1 MLLNCPM
8 ASFLPR
14 LDSLVLFR
22 LKVSS
27 WLQKLFSFSS
37 EGKPFLR
44 HIALCCIASQPA
56 QCCLKLEGKKIKL
69 LNVGI
74 IERNCWKKE
83 RYSACLEKLTRPWKE
98 RERGEERGTF
108 ITKYSKN
115 PNLWEAQWSE
125 VDMLDFGSS
134 DCTLFFFFGEDTLL
148 LQYLPTQKINRYRR
162 TVKTTC

>member
-108 ITKYSKN
+108 ITKYVIWISITLKG
-115 PNLWEAQWSE
+115 
-125 VDMLDFGSS
+125 MDF
-134 DCTLFFFFGEDTLL
+134 
-148 LQYLPTQKINRYRR
+148 
-162 TVKTTC
+162 